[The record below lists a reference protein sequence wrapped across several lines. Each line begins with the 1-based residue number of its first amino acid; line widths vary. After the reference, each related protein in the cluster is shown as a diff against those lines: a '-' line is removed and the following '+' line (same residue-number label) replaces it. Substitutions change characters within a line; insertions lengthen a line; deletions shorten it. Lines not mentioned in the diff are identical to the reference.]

1 MVYPIDSQDFLRL
14 HILLWFS
21 FQHPT
26 FTKHFIFIFTT
37 VPPEKKPLFLKI
49 AQALTIQILRSDQHE
64 ITLIYEKNF
73 NFHKN
78 INILGVDRQ
87 KKSV

>member
-1 MVYPIDSQDFLRL
+1 
-14 HILLWFS
+14 
-21 FQHPT
+21 PT